1 MGGIA
6 VPGRKER
13 ATRREKKARAT
24 RTPKKIEAAVRF
36 ELVKIAD
43 KLGADIELIRPLLLA
58 GDARTVSRIIRELQD
73 KWRVEYGKESEIIA
87 RQWVGAVSQE
97 QKAAFQKNAAR
108 ALGVDYTTVFDDNI
122 VFDAADL
129 MSVEARD
136 LITNISQEYGE
147 KIRQAVMAAYQQLP
161 LPEGRSLSDEI
172 QHIHGMTKERARLIA
187 RDQTSKINTA
197 ITKARN
203 EEIGIEEYIWRT
215 AGDSRVVGTPGGLWP
230 VGNKVHGNHYARNG
244 KKFRWDTPPSDGS
257 PGFAINCRCYAEPII
272 DVEKIKYV

>member
-147 KIRQAVMAAYQQLP
+147 KIRQAVGLAEVDVLIFG
-161 LPEGRSLSDEI
+161 PEF
-172 QHIHGMTKERARLIA
+172 
-187 RDQTSKINTA
+187 
-197 ITKARN
+197 
-203 EEIGIEEYIWRT
+203 IG
-215 AGDSRVVGTPGGLWP
+215 
-230 VGNKVHGNHYARNG
+230 
-244 KKFRWDTPPSDGS
+244 
-257 PGFAINCRCYAEPII
+257 
-272 DVEKIKYV
+272 